1 MESFGQYLKSLRE
14 ERGKTL
20 EEISQNTKIAVSN
33 LDFLEKDRYDLLPP
47 RVFVKGFVRSYAKEL
62 QLNPEECLIKFEEYI
77 GQGELGE
84 ISDEDLQIFQQTPQ
98 STSFMRKPWFT
109 VILSV
114 AGFLSLCVLMATGV
128 SRIFLENSRNG
139 SRSHD
144 SGALNSGEQAGL
156 NSRIPKEA
164 VPDRNAISV
173 GSRDRTGKKTL
184 EIRALSTAW
193 VRVEPDGGAAEDVIM
208 APGDVQVFT
217 ARNGFSVQT
226 GNAGGL
232 RLKFE
237 GKDMP
242 VLGKPN
248 QTLSINLP

>member
-14 ERGKTL
+14 EKGGTL
-20 EEISQNTKIAVSN
+20 EEISENTKIAVSN

-62 QLNPEECLIKFEEYI
+62 EIDPDECLIKFEEYTR
-77 GQGELGE
+77 QGELEE
-84 ISDEDLQIFQQTPQ
+84 ISDDDLQIFQQTPK
-98 STSFMRKPWFT
+98 TIPLIRNRWFT
-109 VILSV
+109 IILSV
-114 AGFLSLCVLMATGV
+114 AGLLSLCVLIATGV
-128 SRIFLENSRNG
+128 TRFFLENGGNVSRNN
-139 SRSHD
+139 D
-144 SGALNSGEQAGL
+144 SKAIKSGEPAGL
-156 NSRIPKEA
+156 NSRISKEA
-164 VPDRNAISV
+164 SSDRNAISV
-173 GSRDRTGKKTL
+173 GARDGTGKKIL

-217 ARNGFSVQT
+217 AQNGFSVQT

-242 VLGKPN
+242 VLGKTN